1 MPRCASRPNA
11 TLFAADVVKVSIM
24 IEEIDVPYE
33 WHRVDFGKGDQHTPE
48 FLSLN
53 PCGKIPALIDPA
65 GA

>member
-1 MPRCASRPNA
+1 
-11 TLFAADVVKVSIM
+11 M

-33 WHRVDFGKGDQHTPE
+33 WHRVDFGKGDQRTPE